1 MTLKENNGWNEYKRL
16 VLHEI
21 KQLRK
26 EGIQREERLLTSFEK
41 LENSFS
47 EVKDTTKE
55 DTATNAREIVTLK
68 IKAARL
74 GAMSGVGGAVLIEII
89 KAIAGT

>member
-1 MTLKENNGWNEYKRL
+1 MTLKETNGWGEYKRL

-26 EGIQREERLLTSFEK
+26 EGIQREERLCTSFEK
-41 LENSFS
+41 LEKSFGKVETKIES
-47 EVKDTTKE
+47 NAKDITTL
-55 DTATNAREIVTLK
+55 R

-74 GAMSGVGGAVLIEII
+74 GALSGTIGAVLIEVI
-89 KAIAGT
+89 KAIAST